1 MKENK
6 PDLMQMLI
14 DAGYQESDIFHHR
27 SDLYIYLT
35 PLTKQVIDKWIKET
49 GYKKHLFVS
58 IFTDQVTGR
67 KMYDVAFQYTPFWE
81 GDRL

>member
-1 MKENK
+1 MKENT
-6 PDLMQMLI
+6 PNLMQMLI
-14 DAGYQESDIFHHR
+14 DAGYSESDIFHHR

-35 PLTKQVIDKWIKET
+35 PLTRQVVDKWTKIT
-49 GYKKHLFVS
+49 GYKKYLFVS

-81 GDRL
+81 GDRQ